1 MRELVLLFKAV
12 DEQQRADA
20 SPEAPRAVVSP
31 NGLREALSHTAE
43 FKLGAATAVLAS
55 LMWPFSKTRS
65 SQAQSVLP
73 GVDSSS
79 SKSLGPRITED
90 ISRVTMFLHDL
101 VMAHAHP

>member
-43 FKLGAATAVLAS
+43 FKLGAAIAVLTF
-55 LMWPFSKTRS
+55 LMWLLYKQAAS
-65 SQAQSVLP
+65 SQAQSIHPRVQ
-73 GVDSSS
+73 SCS
-79 SKSLGPRITED
+79 SKTSVHAPNKNY
-90 ISRVTMFLHDL
+90 HDHH
-101 VMAHAHP
+101 VSARPGQ